1 MRYRLCYITIVVFCD
16 RLNVPTDDH
25 WINRSLKTPKS
36 VFFLCNIRIKGR
48 SLAPFFFFFFFSFF
62 LCRLLQP
69 ATTEL
74 TTIPKKVIDRAVRQA
89 RQRLSR
95 RKLLTFLLTYL
106 LLFFSVSFLLKNYR
120 SPLDSLFVF
129 FLSVPLFACCQLVPF
144 FPQGFRPSA
153 LLPIL
158 KTRKKKKEIVKTARK
173 KHI

>member
-129 FLSVPLFACCQLVPF
+129 FSFCPSLCMLSTCSLFSTR
-144 FPQGFRPSA
+144 FPSVGIATNP
-153 LLPIL
+153 
-158 KTRKKKKEIVKTARK
+158 
-173 KHI
+173 